1 MKQRNAHS
9 VCVGLLACTV
19 FTPLWGQSGT
29 SPQQPNILWIVT
41 DDHRPDSV
49 AAFNRA
55 VRGKSESPL
64 GFVSSPN
71 TDKLAQEGV
80 LFIHAYANAPSCSPS
95 RSSMFTGQYPFR
107 NGVYGFETWRR
118 GMPFSKPL
126 IPEVM
131 AQAGYDTMMLGKLDV
146 RRRNADGKYDVPFAS
161 FNERSEFE
169 YQRQISRDYRSVA
182 ANQRER
188 YFFPDGSMQEITVN
202 WPQTNV
208 TPEVRAQTE
217 AFEAQY
223 HILRSY
229 TRQSGPT
236 LIMGGESTMPT
247 EGHYQSQVN
256 QAFLKYLDHPDQTFA
271 IAEGGT
277 PAMIGPDS
285 SKPIFV
291 NLGYEWPHTPVLPPK
306 EFRDQFK
313 DLSFKIPDFSP
324 TELTK
329 LPPQL
334 RLYAERFQIVDM
346 TEAEKLQLIQDYYAF
361 CAYGDWLVG
370 QAVEAFKEYSQE
382 NGRPW
387 VIIYTVG
394 DHSWHLGENGVAAK
408 FAPYNQSTRCAIIAA
423 ASDESIFPRGLVSS
437 ALVEFVDIAP
447 TLYALAGVDL
457 SDSSYAFLDGHPL
470 TSILSGEKSR
480 EYVLSNSNHTFEHR
494 ASIRNKDFVFSMRT
508 RPKGYLPVRGVNEAN
523 IRWALEASD
532 ADAELA
538 LFDLRIDPLER
549 NNVAHDPQYQELAQ
563 WFRQKLGNIILGDGR
578 VECNWTV
585 EDEWSVFDFA
595 EGSDDKKLDVPFD
608 LIPQITV
615 STTIIL
621 GDSRGER
628 NRIERG
634 R

>member
-1 MKQRNAHS
+1 MKPLHPRS
-9 VCVGLLACTV
+9 ICVGLLACAIV
-19 FTPLWGQSGT
+19 TPLWGQSAT
-29 SPQQPNILWIVT
+29 SSSQRPNILWIVT

-55 VRGKSESPL
+55 VSGKSESPL
-64 GFVSSPN
+64 GFVSSPS

-80 LFIHAYANAPSCSPS
+80 LFTHAYANAPSCAPS

-118 GMPFSKPL
+118 GMPFSRPL

-131 AQAGYDTMMLGKLDV
+131 AQAGYDTMLLGKLDV
-146 RRRNADGKYDVPFAS
+146 RRRNRDGKYDVPFAS
-161 FNERSEFE
+161 FNERYEAEF
-169 YQRQISRDYRSVA
+169 QRQVGRHYRTVGKK
-182 ANQRER
+182 ER
-188 YFFPDGSMQEITVN
+188 YYFPDGSTEEITVVG
-202 WPQTNV
+202 PRTKV
-208 TPEVRAQTE
+208 TPEIRAQSE
-217 AFEAQY
+217 AFEDRY

-236 LIMGGESTMPT
+236 VIMGGEATMPT

-256 QAFLKYLDHPDQTFA
+256 QAFLKYLNHPNETFP
-271 IAEGGT
+271 IAEGGK
-277 PAMIGPDS
+277 PVMIGPDS

-313 DLSFKIPDFSP
+313 DRSYKIPDFSP
-324 TELTK
+324 TELSK

-334 RLYAERFQIVDM
+334 RLYFEKFQITDM
-346 TEAEKLQLIQDYYAF
+346 TEAEKRQLIQDYYAF

-370 QAVEAFKEYSQE
+370 QAVAAFQEYSRK

-387 VIIYTVG
+387 VIIYTIG

-408 FAPYNQSTRCAIIAA
+408 FAPYNQSNRCAMIAA
-423 ASDESIFPRGLVSS
+423 SSDESIFPRGLVSD

-457 SDSSYAFLDGHPL
+457 NNRQYAFLDGSPL
-470 TSILSGEKSR
+470 TSILRHGESR

-494 ASIRNKDFVFSMRT
+494 ASIRNREFVFSMRT
-508 RPKGYLPVRGVNEAN
+508 RPENYLPVKGVNKDN
-523 IRWALEASD
+523 IRWALEASE
-532 ADAELA
+532 AEVEMA
-538 LFDLRIDPLER
+538 LFDLRSDPLER
-549 NNVAHDPQYQELAQ
+549 NNVAGDPKYRELAR
-563 WFRQKLGNIILGDGR
+563 WFRHKLANIILGDGR

-595 EGSDDKKLDVPFD
+595 QGSDDKKLDIPEA
-608 LIPQITV
+608 LIPPAV
-615 STTIIL
+615 L
-621 GDSRGER
+621 
-628 NRIERG
+628 
-634 R
+634 